1 MRYSGE
7 VQVVVVDPEAQTQA
21 NMVLVVVV
29 DLVFVLLDIKLQNK
43 LEE

>member
-1 MRYSGE
+1 
-7 VQVVVVDPEAQTQA
+7 VVVDPEAQTQT